1 MRSPLPAMF
10 REANREER
18 KQRAIAGNRVW
29 VPCSPHLG
37 PTRIA
42 APCLRADS
50 MTLFAAS
57 PMRKEPY
64 FHFRARV
71 RFSTETLAGRMSL
84 RLARA

>member
-1 MRSPLPAMF
+1 MCARPLPAMF
-10 REANREER
+10 RGAHREAR

-29 VPCSPHLG
+29 VPCSPHPG

-42 APCLRADS
+42 APRLRAGS

-57 PMRKEPY
+57 PLRKEPY

-71 RFSTETLAGRMSL
+71 RSPKPLLGECR
-84 RLARA
+84 